1 MSYKGNLLVFGVIF
15 IIFGQITS
23 QSQTFRTELKA
34 LSKGAD
40 VILTGKVV
48 KQQSEWTQNKS
59 RIITKTTVQVDEY
72 LKGNLSTGSVVIS
85 HPGGEIDGVGELYS
99 HMPEFKDNEEVLVF
113 LKKDKNGTD
122 YKVFS
127 GEEGKVPIVRNK
139 AGQKVTSSNISL
151 NTLKSQIK
159 SYTN

>member
-15 IIFGQITS
+15 IIFGQITI

-34 LSKGAD
+34 LAKGAD

-48 KQQSEWTQNKS
+48 KQQSEWAENKS

-99 HMPEFKDNEEVLVF
+99 HMPEFKDDEEVLVF
-113 LKKDKNGTD
+113 LKKDKNSND

-127 GEEGKVPIVRNK
+127 GEEGKVPIVRNQ